1 MIYTIHYLQTICAM
15 KESSPCVQA
24 EPCSNFSFDKKNS
37 RGRLLRVASPAEVVI
52 LEPGLCALPLRGPP
66 ACVPHFPQNKQI
78 DVANRLYSSCTQKMK
93 SHLTGNAIW
102 RCIQQKKNKF
112 ITFTQRAC
120 TAERYAS
127 WIENVHFWLSST
139 TACKCMPCCKLC
151 LREQWP
157 WGGISRTPRMM
168 CTPYLDQS

>member
-15 KESSPCVQA
+15 KESKSMCIGGAVQQFFFRQEKQQGKTPACRQPC
-24 EPCSNFSFDKKNS
+24 
-37 RGRLLRVASPAEVVI
+37 RGRDPGTRPLRSASARPARV
-52 LEPGLCALPLRGPP
+52 CAALP
-66 ACVPHFPQNKQI
+66 AKQTNI
-78 DVANRLYSSCTQKMK
+78 DTQKMK